1 MVATFNGNP
10 RATIISC
17 YSPTNVSEENEI
29 VTFYDELSSLVRSI
43 PKHNML
49 VIGGDMNAQIG
60 KNGNNKYSLHNTS
73 NRNGQH
79 LTDFMIENRLACLNT
94 NYQKREGKLWT
105 YTYANNTK
113 AQIDYVLINKK
124 WKNSALNCEAYS
136 SFEGVST
143 DHRIVTA
150 KIRLSLRKN
159 DKRTATTKHYDWA
172 LLNNKDVRDKYVLE
186 LRNRFETLQEKT
198 EKSTPND
205 EYENFVNAHLEAAAK
220 CIPTK
225 IKTKY
230 RVPWETLAVRE
241 KRALVKTASKNYRK
255 NPTNTNALKLKTAQY
270 QLAGIYIKEQTEY
283 IQNQIDKI
291 RDSVEDRQSRIA
303 WQTINEVSRR
313 KNTTKAK
320 LKAANQQERIK
331 LWKQHFENLLGN
343 PPKITHEPITRI
355 ISKQL
360 DIKLG
365 PFTQGELDSV
375 LRKIKN
381 RKAAGLDE
389 IPPEVWKTRQFDDIL
404 LRHCNAVYNQNP
416 IDRWTKGCILP
427 FPKKGDL
434 GLAKNYRGITLTSIA
449 AKIYNALL
457 RNRIEPKIDNILR
470 KNQNGFRRNRS
481 TTSQILTIRR
491 ILEGVRAKNLQ
502 ATLIFVDFTKA
513 FDSIHRGKME
523 QILLAYGIPKE
534 TVAAITIL
542 YRNTKVKVR
551 SPDGDT
557 EYFDIVAGVLQ
568 GDTLAP
574 YLFIICLD
582 YVLRTSIDKIKE
594 NGFELTKKRSRR
606 YPATTIT
613 DADYA
618 DDIAILANTPDQ
630 AETLLHSLE
639 RAAAS
644 IGLHVNAHKT
654 EYMCYNQT
662 GDISTLEGTPLKL
675 VDKFTYLGSSVESTE
690 KDIETRLTKAWTAIN
705 RLSTIWKSDLTDKM
719 KRSFFQAAVTSILLY
734 GCTTWTLTKRLEKKL
749 DGNYTRMLRAILNK
763 SWQQHPT
770 RHQLYGHLPPI
781 TKSIQV
787 RRTRHAGHCWRSRD
801 ELISDVLL
809 WIPTH
814 GRAKAG
820 RPARTYIQQLCED
833 TGCCPE
839 DLPRA
844 MNDREEWRERVR
856 DIRAASTIWWWW
868 WWWRSTCDI
877 VLCLGKKALFSSS
890 FVVVFLAISFFK
902 RTDNAIWY
910 SLLMVLPF
918 SKKSMN
924 KIPYASQNMVPKTL
938 PADVCVFG
946 HLGRLSPAAVHSA
959 DCQFDSRVKRWIH
972 VSSIVT
978 YLRKNSF
985 CCVETVTNNALNRQ
999 YVVVFINCEQT
1010 QHLLWTQLS
1019 QEQMFIQNGEYA
1031 AYWYLQLLCYL
1042 KQLQFTIG
1050 QNEFVEFFGVFRDN
1064 CHIWATWT
1072 FSIICVCTTAFTV
1085 SIPPLNYFFR
1095 QSRVRITLI
1104 KPLLRLNS
1112 IFSNQKAML
1121 YQNTKF
1127 SFCPCCENLKQ

>member
-1 MVATFNGNP
+1 MFLKGLQ
-10 RATIISC
+10 
-17 YSPTNVSEENEI
+17 TNRHG
-29 VTFYDELSSLVRSI
+29 T
-43 PKHNML
+43 
-49 VIGGDMNAQIG
+49 
-60 KNGNNKYSLHNTS
+60 
-73 NRNGQH
+73 
-79 LTDFMIENRLACLNT
+79 
-94 NYQKREGKLWT
+94 
-105 YTYANNTK
+105 
-113 AQIDYVLINKK
+113 
-124 WKNSALNCEAYS
+124 
-136 SFEGVST
+136 
-143 DHRIVTA
+143 
-150 KIRLSLRKN
+150 
-159 DKRTATTKHYDWA
+159 
-172 LLNNKDVRDKYVLE
+172 
-186 LRNRFETLQEKT
+186 ET
-198 EKSTPND
+198 
-205 EYENFVNAHLEAAAK
+205 
-220 CIPTK
+220 
-225 IKTKY
+225 
-230 RVPWETLAVRE
+230 
-241 KRALVKTASKNYRK
+241 
-255 NPTNTNALKLKTAQY
+255 
-270 QLAGIYIKEQTEY
+270 
-283 IQNQIDKI
+283 
-291 RDSVEDRQSRIA
+291 
-303 WQTINEVSRR
+303 
-313 KNTTKAK
+313 
-320 LKAANQQERIK
+320 
-331 LWKQHFENLLGN
+331 
-343 PPKITHEPITRI
+343 
-355 ISKQL
+355 
-360 DIKLG
+360 
-365 PFTQGELDSV
+365 
-375 LRKIKN
+375 
-381 RKAAGLDE
+381 
-389 IPPEVWKTRQFDDIL
+389 
-404 LRHCNAVYNQNP
+404 
-416 IDRWTKGCILP
+416 GCILP

-457 RNRIEPKIDNILR
+457 RNRIEPKIDIILR

-523 QILLAYGIPKE
+523 KILLAYGIPKE

-606 YPATTIT
+606 FPATTIT

-639 RAAAS
+639 QAAAS
-644 IGLHVNAHKT
+644 IGLYVNAHKT

-662 GDISTLEGTPLKL
+662 GDIATLEGTPLKL

-705 RLSTIWKSDLTDKM
+705 RLSIIWKSDLTDKM

-781 TKSIQV
+781 TKTIQV

-801 ELISDVLL
+801 ELIRDVLL

-856 DIRAASTIWWWW
+856 DIRATSAIWWWW
-868 WWWRSTCDI
+868 WLHACQIVIHFDVLLFYGIVMHCFGAVMFMDLWGMFWALKILFFSWWNSPVTPGRNLLSEGLECDHNESRRN
-877 VLCLGKKALFSSS
+877 VLLEWPGSLGLWPGSGTRVWS
-890 FVVVFLAISFFK
+890 FYGFEILQGIAEGSIGLVGWK
-902 RTDNAIWY
+902 
-910 SLLMVLPF
+910 MH
-918 SKKSMN
+918 
-924 KIPYASQNMVPKTL
+924 PYY
-938 PADVCVFG
+938 
-946 HLGRLSPAAVHSA
+946 AVRHA
-959 DCQFDSRVKRWIH
+959 CQD
-972 VSSIVT
+972 
-978 YLRKNSF
+978 
-985 CCVETVTNNALNRQ
+985 RQ
-999 YVVVFINCEQT
+999 
-1010 QHLLWTQLS
+1010 
-1019 QEQMFIQNGEYA
+1019 
-1031 AYWYLQLLCYL
+1031 
-1042 KQLQFTIG
+1042 
-1050 QNEFVEFFGVFRDN
+1050 
-1064 CHIWATWT
+1064 
-1072 FSIICVCTTAFTV
+1072 
-1085 SIPPLNYFFR
+1085 
-1095 QSRVRITLI
+1095 
-1104 KPLLRLNS
+1104 
-1112 IFSNQKAML
+1112 
-1121 YQNTKF
+1121 
-1127 SFCPCCENLKQ
+1127 PCKG